1 MLCSSTETSTVW
13 TTQGAPYSAGGARSG
28 RLREEKRKWL
38 SGLGVEGLIGVREH
52 GKRRGLQT

>member
-1 MLCSSTETSTVW
+1 MHLTPLGEPD
-13 TTQGAPYSAGGARSG
+13 QEGLGGK
-28 RLREEKRKWL
+28 KRKWL